1 MFTELEKFAL
11 CCSTHSVGHY
21 QVLECLMQVR
31 NKALPVRSE
40 AGLELAGDLHG
51 EAGEVTIMLR
61 VVVTSMIGVFR
72 EASKKHVE
80 FAGRRN
86 LGEVA
91 KLYMKMEKE
100 NTMKEKVAW
109 EFLTVAGIEETI

>member
-1 MFTELEKFAL
+1 
-11 CCSTHSVGHY
+11 
-21 QVLECLMQVR
+21 
-31 NKALPVRSE
+31 
-40 AGLELAGDLHG
+40 
-51 EAGEVTIMLR
+51 
-61 VVVTSMIGVFR
+61 MIGVFR

-100 NTMKEKVAW
+100 NTMKEEVA
-109 EFLTVAGIEETI
+109 

>member
-1 MFTELEKFAL
+1 
-11 CCSTHSVGHY
+11 
-21 QVLECLMQVR
+21 
-31 NKALPVRSE
+31 
-40 AGLELAGDLHG
+40 
-51 EAGEVTIMLR
+51 
-61 VVVTSMIGVFR
+61 MIGVFR

-109 EFLTVAGIEETI
+109 DFLTVAGIEETI

>member
-1 MFTELEKFAL
+1 M
-11 CCSTHSVGHY
+11 
-21 QVLECLMQVR
+21 
-31 NKALPVRSE
+31 
-40 AGLELAGDLHG
+40 
-51 EAGEVTIMLR
+51 
-61 VVVTSMIGVFR
+61 
-72 EASKKHVE
+72 E

-109 EFLTVAGIEETI
+109 EFLTVAGIEETIQQTGKKKEPKKRKKKSHHERTLMKDQVKLSLPQ